1 MLILNLLNPGIIFYL
16 LNPGIILN
24 LLNPGIIFYLLNP
37 GIILNLLNPGIIL
50 NLLNPGIILN
60 LLVLNLGIIL
70 NLLHPGFISKDC
82 YQKNQ
87 ILFIV
92 IVRFLKEENDL
103 KWKIDL
109 HFKMNEKVEGE
120 GASLPIPIPHL

>member
-16 LNPGIILN
+16 LNLGIILN
-24 LLNPGIIFYLLNP
+24 LV
-37 GIILNLLNPGIIL
+37 
-50 NLLNPGIILN
+50 
-60 LLVLNLGIIL
+60 VLNLGVIL

-109 HFKMNEKVEGE
+109 HFKTMNEKVEGE